1 MTHQKKHPGYTV
13 NSITFYNPPYNSQ
26 QTTAVNQQHL
36 QQAPLSFPSPQ
47 YVSYAPLIPSPSS
60 STAETSIA
68 ANLSH
73 QVHSTMQAHP
83 PSTVNLQQ
91 LSPQFFHL
99 YPQLVI
105 PSFTPISADVKVAK
119 VISSSSDAPSSTNV
133 KVAKVQVKDVSSSSN
148 NVKAA
153 NGEKNI
159 SPSSNTSSSA
169 INNVKVF
176 SSSSNTSSS
185 AINNVK
191 VFSSSSNTSSSAINN
206 VKVFSSSSNTLSS
219 IDVKDVNLVLST
231 DKKIQRLER
240 NRLAARECR
249 ERRKAYIINLE
260 NRTSKLEDDNLIL
273 RYQIQELTTKL
284 ELMEYIN
291 QDNIRLENE
300 VRELKKRIMG
310 QANKCAR
317 VINDDVV
324 IIDDDYDY
332 DDVNIALIFLH
343 NGIIRYYGIIVDIN
357 YSIYFFTLYNI

>member
-47 YVSYAPLIPSPSS
+47 YVSYAPLISSPSS

-159 SPSSNTSSSA
+159 
-169 INNVKVF
+169 

-310 QANKCAR
+310 QANKCDR

>member
-47 YVSYAPLIPSPSS
+47 YVSYAPLISSPSS

-133 KVAKVQVKDVSSSSN
+133 KVAKVQ
-148 NVKAA
+148 
-153 NGEKNI
+153 
-159 SPSSNTSSSA
+159 
-169 INNVKVF
+169 
-176 SSSSNTSSS
+176 
-185 AINNVK
+185 
-191 VFSSSSNTSSSAINN
+191 
-206 VKVFSSSSNTLSS
+206 
-219 IDVKDVNLVLST
+219 
-231 DKKIQRLER
+231 KIQRLER

-317 VINDDVV
+317 VLW
-324 IIDDDYDY
+324 YY
-332 DDVNIALIFLH
+332 C
-343 NGIIRYYGIIVDIN
+343 RY
-357 YSIYFFTLYNI
+357 

>member
-47 YVSYAPLIPSPSS
+47 YVSYAPLISSPSS

-133 KVAKVQVKDVSSSSN
+133 KVAKVQVKDV
-148 NVKAA
+148 
-153 NGEKNI
+153 
-159 SPSSNTSSSA
+159 
-169 INNVKVF
+169 

-332 DDVNIALIFLH
+332 DDV
-343 NGIIRYYGIIVDIN
+343 RIVKTESEDR
-357 YSIYFFTLYNI
+357 

>member
-1 MTHQKKHPGYTV
+1 MTHQKQHPGYTV

-26 QTTAVNQQHL
+26 HTTAVNQQHL
-36 QQAPLSFPSPQ
+36 QQAALSFPSPQ
-47 YVSYAPLIPSPSS
+47 YVSYSPLISSPSS

-133 KVAKVQVKDVSSSSN
+133 KVAKVLSTEVKDISSSSN

-153 NGEKNI
+153 NGEKKI
-159 SPSSNTSSSA
+159 SSSP
-169 INNVKVF
+169 
-176 SSSSNTSSS
+176 NTSSS

-310 QANKCAR
+310 QANKCAS
-317 VINDDVV
+317 VIKDDVV

-332 DDVNIALIFLH
+332 DDV
-343 NGIIRYYGIIVDIN
+343 RIVKTESEDR
-357 YSIYFFTLYNI
+357 

>member
-47 YVSYAPLIPSPSS
+47 YVSYAPLISSPSS

-133 KVAKVQVKDVSSSSN
+133 KVAKVQVKDV
-148 NVKAA
+148 
-153 NGEKNI
+153 
-159 SPSSNTSSSA
+159 
-169 INNVKVF
+169 

-357 YSIYFFTLYNI
+357 YNPYSCEFKRICLC